1 MRTLASGSVSH
12 EPRELLQRLGA
23 PDLRAAHAAEL
34 DRLPACGFELGIG
47 ERLERV
53 ECAPVTMVARVE
65 AVLGD
70 ELRES
75 QGFTRHG

>member
-23 PDLRAAHAAEL
+23 PDLRAAQAAQAKRVL
-34 DRLPACGFELGIG
+34 TGTLELGI
-47 ERLERV
+47 LERSRLI
-53 ECAPVTMVARVE
+53 ERAAMTEVALVE
-65 AVLGD
+65 AMFGH
-70 ELRES
+70 ELIES